1 MKVSILFEVNYKIF
15 TTYCDV
21 ENIIRICLF
30 EDTVSFHGLWF
41 AYACYSFISQLL
53 CFVYHDL

>member
-30 EDTVSFHGLWF
+30 EDTVISWAMVCL
-41 AYACYSFISQLL
+41 CLLFIYIATFMFCLS
-53 CFVYHDL
+53 